1 MPKYKIG
8 ITEAGDAGLDL
19 SWEPKLSAV
28 DGAILITKCIS
39 PSFYDAVLRN
49 KDKVIVHATFT
60 GYGGT
65 VLEPCVPYPY
75 DNYDALI
82 HLIESGFPKEK
93 VVIRVDPIIP
103 TAKGIETAYNVFTS
117 FIENGFNRFRVSIID
132 MYPHVRSRFVDAG
145 LPLPYGEN
153 RFSPLPV
160 QVEMVDELL
169 ACARLFWE
177 TNGHGCSLRLESCA
191 EPGLTHAL
199 QCGCIS
205 AYDLQ
210 LLGLEPEDMSTGY
223 QRRNCLCYAGK
234 TELLSHKS
242 RCGHRCLYC
251 YWR

>member
-82 HLIESGFPKEK
+82 HLIESGFPKE
-93 VVIRVDPIIP
+93 
-103 TAKGIETAYNVFTS
+103 
-117 FIENGFNRFRVSIID
+117 
-132 MYPHVRSRFVDAG
+132 
-145 LPLPYGEN
+145 
-153 RFSPLPV
+153 
-160 QVEMVDELL
+160 
-169 ACARLFWE
+169 
-177 TNGHGCSLRLESCA
+177 
-191 EPGLTHAL
+191 
-199 QCGCIS
+199 
-205 AYDLQ
+205 
-210 LLGLEPEDMSTGY
+210 
-223 QRRNCLCYAGK
+223 
-234 TELLSHKS
+234 
-242 RCGHRCLYC
+242 
-251 YWR
+251 